1 MKKMRKKNRNLAGIS
16 GDKKLNKGSSE
27 LYGSSDPFSCNKNE
41 GKNYLEDF
49 LLLFLWA
56 VWVPSSFLNSV
67 WTIFIISF
75 TS

>member
-1 MKKMRKKNRNLAGIS
+1 MKKRRKKNRNLAGIS
-16 GDKKLNKGSSE
+16 GDKKLNNGSSE

-56 VWVPSSFLNSV
+56 V
-67 WTIFIISF
+67 
-75 TS
+75 